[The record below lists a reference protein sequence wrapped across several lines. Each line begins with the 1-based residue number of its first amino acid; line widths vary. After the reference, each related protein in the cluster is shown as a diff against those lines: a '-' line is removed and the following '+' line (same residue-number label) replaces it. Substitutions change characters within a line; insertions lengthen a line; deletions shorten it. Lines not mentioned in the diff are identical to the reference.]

1 MENMTYISWKEVQY
15 NYLGRIECS
24 KLKTGL
30 EFIDQTWTGLD

>member
-1 MENMTYISWKEVQY
+1 MDYATYITWKEVQY
-15 NYLGRIECS
+15 YYGSKIEYS